1 MDSGTTPTS
10 SDHKGNAISTIDS
23 GTGSAQATSLNAAA
37 QDLWLGHHA
46 AARPAVYTTAE
57 AAYLGGHA
65 DAALLA
71 EATRRALDESG
82 LARVRFAEER
92 GAPVRTA
99 DPDAVALVDR
109 TTVAD
114 ADAARR
120 LFHRAAGET
129 LDPAGER
136 LMGALV
142 VDIEDPSGP
151 RTAWCLWAHHL
162 VLDGYGYALIRRRI
176 GQLYAALAA
185 GSEPP
190 RSRLIT
196 PEALPA
202 PETSG
207 EPDGPPEVPRPLS
220 SWSEG
225 DAPATVGPLH
235 AGRTVDVGTVP
246 TPWAPW
252 TVAAIAAY
260 TARLTGAR
268 DVTVGVPVLGRSST
282 TMSSPLSAAWIA
294 ALPLTVAPEATPAA
308 LAVAAESGLR
318 AVAAGAHHRTG
329 AGVLVNVKPFSST
342 LPIPGGTP
350 EFDVLAEGP
359 IADVSITVESL
370 HTDAGP
376 RLRIDLA
383 ANPDVYT
390 APEVAGHADR
400 LADFA
405 TAFFADPD
413 VPVGAIDWFT
423 EDDARAWASATGGRT
438 LVDAF
443 DERAAETPDAP
454 AVLAPDGSAV
464 SYERLRA
471 DSENLAVRLRD
482 AGVVTGDLVQISVP
496 RGPEVVT
503 AILGVLRA
511 GAAYLPVDPGTPSAR
526 ADFIVSDAGPTA
538 VVREG
543 GAVAPLTSNPD
554 AARVPPGTAYV
565 IYTSGSTG
573 TPKGVPIGHR
583 NVLRLFTAT
592 AMRFKP
598 SDRWIMFH
606 SYAFDFA
613 VWELWGALLHGGAV
627 VVPSR
632 DDVTDPARVAG
643 LVERHGVTVLN
654 QTPAAFY
661 ALQHELSGA
670 AAERLRYIVFG
681 GERLEPAR
689 LRPWFDRVG
698 DHVTGSGPALVNM
711 YGITETTVHVTEHVL
726 RETDGP
732 ASIIGRPL
740 SDLRTYVLDDARDP
754 VPPGRI
760 GEMYVAGPGLSAGYL
775 GRADLTAERF
785 VPDPFGDGRMY
796 RTGDR
801 ARITP
806 GGLLEYVG
814 RTDDQVQLR
823 GHRIEPAEID
833 AAAIDHP
840 DVAGAVTVLT
850 PLPSGDEGLVTYVL
864 APAGAEAAV
873 HAHLGARLPGYMVPA
888 LVIPLTAFPLTV
900 NGKVDKRALPA
911 PSFGAA
917 GAGDPHATGLLADVC
932 AAFADVTG
940 VDAVHPDAGFFA
952 LGGHSLLAVRLV
964 RRLAELPGLEAVRL
978 ADVFASPTPRAIA
991 ALSDGTAGTA
1001 AGPAAGPVAGSAG
1014 TDPTPLSPAQERL
1027 WLLSRLEGADAYLL
1041 GLVLRP
1047 SDGSALDVDAAV
1059 AALGDVARRQESLRT
1074 RFPVIDGA
1082 PVQEVLTWSP
1092 RPTAV
1097 DDVRAAV
1104 AEALERGFDLATA
1117 PPVRTFAAPEGI
1129 GVAMHHIIGDE
1140 SSRQRFTEEF
1150 RRAYAARRA
1159 DDRPEDWPAD
1169 APTYRDVTL
1178 WRREGA
1184 GGEETERDIE
1194 FWCGALAD
1202 APTEPAW
1209 RTDFPRPA
1217 LPSGA
1222 GSVVRRSLGAT
1233 EHRRLRTV
1241 AEDADASVFMALH
1254 AALAVT
1260 LRCFG
1265 AGDDLCLG
1273 TPVAG
1278 RDHPSTDPLIGCF
1291 VNTVVLRTHLGD
1303 AVSFEDVLAHVRER
1317 DLGAFA
1323 HSGTPFD
1330 AVVDAVNPPR
1340 ASGRHPLFQVMLS
1353 HWADSPTDAAMTP
1366 ELVGTD
1372 TAKFDLSFRCV
1383 ETADENGAAGVAID
1397 LEYSTELFTSSTA
1410 RRLLDRFLLAL
1421 ADLPAA
1427 PTAPLASV
1435 DLLTTAERDDL
1446 RAWSH
1451 PTHDEPA
1458 REFSEVFLPVARAD
1472 LGAEALVCG
1481 GTRFTYGGVLAW
1493 TDALGAHLVSL
1504 GVGLGD
1510 VVGIALPR
1518 GAEMIAAVV
1527 AVLRAGAAYVPLD
1540 PSYPEDRLADMI
1552 DDAAPKVILGDPA
1565 FVAAFAPGGALAG
1578 TGNGASVESLRRQAP
1593 SPDDLAYLIYT
1604 SGSTGRPKGVEVA
1617 HRGIADLLVL
1627 QRDVIGM
1634 GPHTR
1639 ALHFSSISF
1648 DLGFWQMMW
1657 GLCSGGALVV
1667 AREDDRLPGRPLLDV
1682 IEAERV
1688 NFVGVPPSFAA
1699 AFPPDADL
1707 APGIDLMLGAEKL
1720 TPSLIARFAPGR
1732 RLFNAY
1738 GPTEC
1743 TVNATLAT
1751 IPPEHTGPVPIGP
1764 PDPGM
1769 RGYVLDEDLRP
1780 VPPGT
1785 VGELYLGGPSV
1796 ALGYRNRPD
1805 QTAERFLD
1813 DPFVSGGRMYRTSD
1827 LVWWGEDG
1835 QLYFGGRADSQVKVR
1850 GFRIELGEIESV
1862 IGADESVADV
1872 AVAVLGERIVAYVT
1886 TVVGVSFDADSL
1898 TRRARS
1904 RLPQYMVPA
1913 IFVPLPEFPRLP
1925 NGKVDL
1931 KSLPEPAS
1939 AHKISGRGPRTP
1951 REERVCAMFARALG
1965 LDAVGIDDNFFDLGG
1980 HSLLAA
1986 RLMTEIG
1993 AEFGVTA
2000 TVATLFAA
2008 PTVGELVARLES
2020 GAGEEDSGLGPV
2032 LPFRTKGDGAP
2043 VFCFHPAGGIS
2054 WGYAG
2059 LLRHLDESF
2068 PLYGIQASNLA
2079 TGARPPGTLREMALE
2094 YLERMREVAPHGPY
2108 HLVGWSLGGVVAHA
2122 IAAELQAAG
2131 EPVGVVA
2138 MLDSFPSDAW
2148 PSVPTEQDALA
2159 ALLYMVGYDPQ
2170 PLVDKG
2176 ITRQAVIDVLQSEGS
2191 ALAGITEVTPNAMID
2206 NFANAVNLEAEPYQA
2221 VVDGDLV
2228 FFTAARDPATSA
2240 TYPLWR
2246 PYFTG
2251 AIANHDVDCEHKD
2264 MTQPGPIAE
2273 IGRTLNSALLR
2284 AEERNT
2290 GDAERY

>member
-1 MDSGTTPTS
+1 M
-10 SDHKGNAISTIDS
+10 
-23 GTGSAQATSLNAAA
+23 
-37 QDLWLGHHA
+37 
-46 AARPAVYTTAE
+46 
-57 AAYLGGHA
+57 
-65 DAALLA
+65 
-71 EATRRALDESG
+71 ESG
-82 LARVRFAEER
+82 LARVRFVEEHGVPR
-92 GAPVRTA
+92 RISDPTATPVIERA
-99 DPDAVALVDR
+99 DVGDV
-109 TTVAD
+109 
-114 ADAARR
+114 DAARR
-120 LFHRAAGET
+120 LFRRAAHRT
-129 LDPAGER
+129 IDPVR
-136 LMGALV
+136 DRTVGALV
-142 VDIEDPSGP
+142 VRIAHEDGP
-151 RTAWCLWAHHL
+151 RIGWCLWAHHL
-162 VLDGYGYALIRRRI
+162 ILDGYGYALLRRRI
-176 GQLYAALAA
+176 GRIYAALAE
-185 GSEPP
+185 GTEPP
-190 RSRLIT
+190 ASRLIT
-196 PEALPA
+196 PESLPA
-202 PETSG
+202 PE
-207 EPDGPPEVPRPLS
+207 PADGPGIDPAVRPLTR
-220 SWSEG
+220 WSEG
-225 DAPATVGPLH
+225 EAPATPGPLH
-235 AGRTVDVGTVP
+235 AVRTVDAGTVP

-252 TVAAIAAY
+252 TVAAVAAY
-260 TARLTGAR
+260 TARLTGTT
-268 DVTVGVPVLGRSST
+268 DVRVGVPVLGRASAS
-282 TMSSPLSAAWIA
+282 MNSPLSAAWIA
-294 ALPLTVAPEATPAA
+294 ALPLTVEPETTPAE
-308 LAVAAESGLR
+308 LAAAAESGLR
-318 AVAAGAHHRTG
+318 AVAAGEHHRTG
-329 AGVLVNVKPFSST
+329 AGVLVNVKPFASN
-342 LPIPGGTP
+342 LPIPGGP
-350 EFDVLAEGP
+350 SDFEVLAAGP

-370 HTDAGP
+370 QTDAGP

-383 ANPDVYT
+383 ANPDLHT
-390 APEVAGHADR
+390 AAEIAGHADR
-400 LADFA
+400 LAAFTA
-405 TAFFADPD
+405 AFFAAPD
-413 VPVGAIDWFT
+413 APAAEIDWFT
-423 EDDARAWASATGGRT
+423 AADARAWAAATGERT
-438 LVDAF
+438 LVQAF
-443 DERAAETPDAP
+443 DARAEETPDAP
-454 AVLAPDGSAV
+454 AVLSPDGAALTYADLRAASEELAD
-464 SYERLRA
+464 RLR
-471 DSENLAVRLRD
+471 E
-482 AGVVTGDLVQISVP
+482 AGVAAGDLVQISVP
-496 RGPEVVT
+496 RGPDVAT
-503 AILGVLRA
+503 AVLGVLRT

-526 ADFIVSDAGPTA
+526 ADFIVADAGPTA
-538 VVREG
+538 VVRAD
-543 GAVAPLTSNPD
+543 GAVDALAPNPD
-554 AARVPPGTAYV
+554 AARVPHGTAYV

-573 TPKGVPIGHR
+573 TPKGVPIGHQH
-583 NVLRLFTAT
+583 VLRLFTAT
-592 AMRFKP
+592 ALRFGP
-598 SDRWIMFH
+598 ADRWIMFH

-627 VVPSR
+627 VTPTR
-632 DDVTDPARVAG
+632 EDVTDPARVAE
-643 LVERHGVTVLN
+643 LIERHGVTVLN

-661 ALQHELSGA
+661 ALQHELSAA
-670 AAERLRYIVFG
+670 AAEKLRHIVFG

-689 LRPWFDRVG
+689 LRPWFDRFG
-698 DHVTGSGPALVNM
+698 DHVTGTGPALVNM

-726 RETDGP
+726 RESDSP

-740 SDLRTYVLDDARDP
+740 ADLRAYVLDENREP

-775 GRADLTAERF
+775 GRPDLTADRF
-785 VPDPFGDGRMY
+785 VPDPFGYGRIY

-801 ARITP
+801 ARVTP
-806 GGLLEYVG
+806 TGLLEYIG

-823 GHRIEPAEID
+823 GHRVEPAEID

-850 PLPSGDEGLVTYVL
+850 ALPSGDDGLVTYVL
-864 APAGAEAAV
+864 APAGSEDAV
-873 HAHLGARLPGYMVPA
+873 LAHLAARLPGYMVPA
-888 LVIPLTAFPLTV
+888 LVIPLPRFPLTV

-911 PSFGAA
+911 PAFA
-917 GAGDPHATGLLADVC
+917 GTAGTGPRATGLVGEVC
-932 AAFADVTG
+932 AVFAEVTG
-940 VDAVHPDAGFFA
+940 VDAVDPDDGFFA
-952 LGGHSLLAVRLV
+952 LGGHSLLAVHLV
-964 RRLAELPGLEAVRL
+964 RRLAELPGLAAVRL
-978 ADVFASPTPRAIA
+978 ADVFAGPTPRALA
-991 ALSDGTAGTA
+991 ALAGDGAQAGHATDGPTAGA
-1001 AGPAAGPVAGSAG
+1001 AGAG
-1014 TDPTPLSPAQERL
+1014 PTPLSPAQERL

-1047 SDGSALDVDAAV
+1047 TDGRPLDVDAAL
-1059 AALGDVARRQESLRT
+1059 AALTDVARRQESLRT
-1074 RFPVIDGA
+1074 RFPVQDGA
-1082 PVQEVLTWSP
+1082 PVQEVLSWSP

-1097 DDVRAAV
+1097 PDVRAAV
-1104 AEALERGFDLATA
+1104 AEALASGFDLATA

-1140 SSRQRFTEEF
+1140 SSRERFTEEF
-1150 RRAYAARRA
+1150 GRAYAARLA
-1159 DDRPEDWPAD
+1159 GEPAADWPAD

-1178 WRREGA
+1178 WQQESAGDGAERGLAFWRE
-1184 GGEETERDIE
+1184 
-1194 FWCGALAD
+1194 ALAD
-1202 APTEPAW
+1202 APTEPSW

-1217 LPSGA
+1217 LPTGA
-1222 GSVVRRSLGAT
+1222 GAVVRTRLGAA
-1233 EHRRLRTV
+1233 EHRRLRAV
-1241 AEDADASVFMALH
+1241 AEAADASVFMALH

-1260 LRCFG
+1260 LRRFG
-1265 AGDDLCLG
+1265 SGDDLCVG

-1278 RDHPSTDPLIGCF
+1278 RDHPATDPLIGCF
-1291 VNTVVLRTHLGD
+1291 VNTVVLRTDLG
-1303 AVSFEDVLAHVRER
+1303 AVVSFEDALGHVRDR

-1323 HSGTPFD
+1323 HAAVPFD

-1353 HWADSPTDAAMTP
+1353 HWAGSPTDARMTT
-1366 ELVGTD
+1366 ELVGTE

-1383 ETADENGAAGVAID
+1383 ETTDAEGGAGIAID
-1397 LEYSTELFTSSTA
+1397 LEYSTELFAPSTA
-1410 RRLLDRFLLAL
+1410 QRLAERFRLAL
-1421 ADLPAA
+1421 TELPAA
-1427 PTAPLASV
+1427 PTAPLTAA
-1435 DLLTTAERDDL
+1435 DLLTDVERDEL
-1446 RAWSH
+1446 RAWSYTAH
-1451 PTHDEPA
+1451 EEPA
-1458 REFSEVFLPVARAD
+1458 REFAEVFLPIARTDPA
-1472 LGAEALVCG
+1472 AEALVCG
-1481 GTRFTYGGVLAW
+1481 GARYTYGDVLAW
-1493 TDALGAHLVSL
+1493 TDALGAHLVAL
-1504 GVGLGD
+1504 GIGRGD

-1518 GAEMIAAVV
+1518 SAEMIAAVV

-1540 PSYPEDRLADMI
+1540 PSYPADRLADMI
-1552 DDAAPKVILGDPA
+1552 DDAAPKVILGEPD
-1565 FVAAFAPGGALAG
+1565 FVAAFAPGGALAA
-1578 TGNGASVESLRRQAP
+1578 TGGGAEVESLRREAP

-1648 DLGFWQMMW
+1648 DLGFWQLMW
-1657 GLCSGGALVV
+1657 GLCSGGTLVV
-1667 AREDDRLPGRPLLDV
+1667 AREEDRIPGRPLLEV

-1751 IPPEHTGPVPIGP
+1751 IAPEHTGPVPIGP

-1769 RGYVLDEDLRP
+1769 RGYVLDEGLRP

-1796 ALGYRNRPD
+1796 ALGYRNRPE

-1813 DPFVSGGRMYRTSD
+1813 DPFVPGGRMYRTSD

-1850 GFRIELGEIESV
+1850 GFRIELGEIETV

-1886 TVVGVSFDADSL
+1886 TVAGATFDADAL

-1951 REERVCAMFARALG
+1951 REERVCAMFARTLG

-1993 AEFGVTA
+1993 AEFGVNA

-2032 LPFRTKGDGAP
+2032 LPFRTTGDGAP

-2059 LLRHLDESF
+2059 LLRHLDERF

-2079 TGARPPGTLREMALE
+2079 TGSRPPGTLREMALE

-2221 VVDGDLV
+2221 EVDGDLV
-2228 FFTAARDPATSA
+2228 FFTAARNPATSA

-2251 AIANHDVDCEHKD
+2251 TIDNHDVDCEHKD

-2284 AEERNT
+2284 ADERNT
-2290 GDAERY
+2290 R